1 MAKREIKR
9 QVEEM
14 EPVAVTGQAE
24 EQEVQEPVQAALP
37 AEKQVRPLNVT
48 IDFKNFL
55 GVRRVGQSIWFNDNR
70 KMRKES
76 IDISKPLKVTFA
88 Q

>member
-9 QVEEM
+9 QVEET
-14 EPVAVTGQAE
+14 EPVAATGQAE
-24 EQEVQEPVQAALP
+24 ETQEPVQAALP

-48 IDFKNFL
+48 IEFKNFL

-76 IDISKPLKVTFA
+76 IDISKPLKITFA